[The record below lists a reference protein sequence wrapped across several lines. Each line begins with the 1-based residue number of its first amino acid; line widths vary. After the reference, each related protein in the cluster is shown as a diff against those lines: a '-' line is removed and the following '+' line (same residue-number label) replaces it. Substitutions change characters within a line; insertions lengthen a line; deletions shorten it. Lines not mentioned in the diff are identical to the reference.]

1 MFQEED
7 EEQDGIWKKLLE
19 LFECNGIKQ
28 QFEKQVSKV
37 GIKICGENRGKK
49 KNIEKIGEGE
59 RAMSDEK
66 VLYRMKKL
74 KFTRGI
80 LVKIHEN

>member
-1 MFQEED
+1 MQWD
-7 EEQDGIWKKLLE
+7 KTTVRKTG
-19 LFECNGIKQ
+19 FESWDKNMR
-28 QFEKQVSKV
+28 EKQRK
-37 GIKICGENRGKK
+37 KK

>member
-1 MFQEED
+1 MQWD
-7 EEQDGIWKKLLE
+7 KTTVRKTG
-19 LFECNGIKQ
+19 FESLDKNMR
-28 QFEKQVSKV
+28 EKQ
-37 GIKICGENRGKK
+37 RKK
-49 KNIEKIGEGE
+49 KNIEKIGKGE

>member
-1 MFQEED
+1 MQWD
-7 EEQDGIWKKLLE
+7 KTTIRKTG
-19 LFECNGIKQ
+19 FESWDKNMRGKQ
-28 QFEKQVSKV
+28 
-37 GIKICGENRGKK
+37 RKK

>member
-1 MFQEED
+1 MKEVARVVRMQWD
-7 EEQDGIWKKLLE
+7 KTTVRKTG
-19 LFECNGIKQ
+19 FESLDKNMR
-28 QFEKQVSKV
+28 EKQ
-37 GIKICGENRGKK
+37 RKK
-49 KNIEKIGEGE
+49 KNIEKIGKGE